1 MISET
6 QKHEHMV
13 GSGEASTMTT
23 EIYVDASEFGEYVII
38 RQGDDMV
45 MIPATPGQA
54 AAQAQA
60 VAQILGVVAW

>member
-13 GSGEASTMTT
+13 NSGEASTT

-38 RQGDDMV
+38 RQGEDMV